1 MIKELSQKIE
11 GISIGADVIVGFPG
25 EKEDDFEK
33 TCTFVQ
39 SIPLAYLH
47 VFSYSDRRGTIASQM
62 SDKIPPQR
70 IKIRS
75 KLRRELN
82 NISGWKNPTPDRIL
96 KRWDSRL
103 SEVFSLLPNW
113 FRDDLQKMLYQKT
126 KERK

>member
-1 MIKELSQKIE
+1 MSLKPHDIEDLRLLFEDALKRVQKI
-11 GISIGADVIVGFPG
+11 
-25 EKEDDFEK
+25 
-33 TCTFVQ
+33 
-39 SIPLAYLH
+39 
-47 VFSYSDRRGTIASQM
+47 
-62 SDKIPPQR
+62 DKIER

-113 FRDDLQKMLYQKT
+113 FRDDLQKMLST
-126 KERK
+126 KLKKRK